1 MADVRESFPSLEG
14 ASGEG
19 LVLRSV
25 QEGEAVASKNGQ
37 LAFAFKDNSGNAI
50 AAPVK
55 QAGQAVGDGV
65 AVLAAK
71 NTAGNAAEI
80 PTLAEGE
87 AVGQM
92 VAVSA
97 YKDASGDAAVPQL
110 IGGAV
115 PVTFD
120 VGTDLYARGKV
131 AGNLSQVT
139 VATITL
145 TASKT
150 YQGIEAVLS
159 CFRDAVFEIIFNDDG
174 SETILADAV
183 CSPGNTTANIN
194 LSKLQFTAGAA
205 GTQQLLVKAINLN
218 STSDFRATVATTEQ
232 P

>member
-1 MADVRESFPSLEG
+1 MSDVRESFPSLEG
-14 ASGEG
+14 ASQEG
-19 LVLRSV
+19 LALRAV
-25 QEGEAVASKNGQ
+25 QQGESVASKNGS
-37 LAFAFKDNSGNAI
+37 LAFSFKDNSGNAI

-55 QAGQAVGDGV
+55 QAGQAVGD
-65 AVLAAK
+65 AVPVLPAK

-87 AVGQM
+87 LIGQM

-97 YKDASGDAAVPQL
+97 FKDGSGNAAVPQL
-110 IGGAV
+110 VGGAV
-115 PVTFD
+115 PVTMD
-120 VGTDLYARGKV
+120 VGVDKYARNKV

-150 YQGIEAVLS
+150 YQGLEAVLS
-159 CFRDAVFEIIFNDDG
+159 CFRDAVFEIIFNDNG
-174 SETILADAV
+174 AETILADAL
-183 CSPGNTTANIN
+183 CGPGNPTSSI
-194 LSKLQFTAGAA
+194 KLDKLEFTAGAT

-218 STSDFRATVATTEQ
+218 ATSDFRATVATTEQ